1 MGYLGRKF
9 SFPKV
14 STHMFTVH
22 SSGTMMKVTGVLFF
36 IRINRLEQTFYTSP
50 LSIQQPCWCLSL
62 SGSLVI
68 NDKKTWNIK
77 STAILQQWP
86 EVKIRKVQFLL
97 TPPSSLLLAGKIVK
111 AREKPPLWRP
121 GMNTVSIQTP
131 GLGWK
136 RRRQQ
141 KRWRCRWPFLLYKN
155 HTLLCKTRLPTG
167 NNMEQMVLTW
177 IWSLELGINRSDRWE
192 IFCPTSFF
200 PLSNLPDSFLLTGS
214 WRQHVLLHKETSQLS
229 SWLHHYPANLWLSSG
244 GLHLWMVFWTN
255 CS

>member
-36 IRINRLEQTFYTSP
+36 IRINRLEQTFCTSP

-68 NDKKTWNIK
+68 NDRKTWNIK

-97 TPPSSLLLAGKIVK
+97 TPPSSLQLAGKIVK
-111 AREKPPLWRP
+111 ARGIPLWRP

-136 RRRQQ
+136 RRKQQ
-141 KRWRCRWPFLLYKN
+141 KRWRCRWPFLSYKN

-177 IWSLELGINRSDRWE
+177 IWRQELGINRSERSE
-192 IFCPTSFF
+192 IFWLYLILPSFQLSWFF
-200 PLSNLPDSFLLTGS
+200 PFD
-214 WRQHVLLHKETSQLS
+214 RQLAWTCFTS
-229 SWLHHYPANLWLSSG
+229 
-244 GLHLWMVFWTN
+244 
-255 CS
+255 